1 AERDPDIQAEA
12 LLALARH
19 SDASQRDQLIS
30 TLLNTDLSELNEAQ
44 QLRFL
49 RAYEII
55 LYRMGQPA
63 GGVKTQ
69 LISALDPLYPAASTL
84 LNKELSKIL
93 AFLEAPGV
101 IEKTLALLEKA
112 ESGEDTDRK
121 STRLNS
127 SHVKISYAVF

>member
-1 AERDPDIQAEA
+1 TPPPTSVISPLSLPDA
-12 LLALARH
+12 LP
-19 SDASQRDQLIS
+19 I
-30 TLLNTDLSELNEAQ
+30 
-44 QLRFL
+44 F
-49 RAYEII
+49 I